1 MNSRLGGVVVSVL
14 ATGPKGCGFEPGHG
28 DGFFKGDKIRST
40 PFFEWEVKPEVP
52 CRKSLRHV
60 KDVLKL
66 HGDGQ
71 TILISFAHLPFA
83 PEMSQMARNRT
94 VLVAARD
101 VSAGRKPVST
111 GGCNRDVSVDRTA
124 GQHLGLP
131 ERCNRQ
137 VTS

>member
-1 MNSRLGGVVVSVL
+1 LWVRARPWLWI
-14 ATGPKGCGFEPGHG
+14 
-28 DGFFKGDKIRST
+28 FFKGDKIRST

-60 KDVLKL
+60 KDVLKP

-101 VSAGRKPVST
+101 VS
-111 GGCNRDVSVDRTA
+111 VDRTA
-124 GQHLGLP
+124 GQDYGLS
-131 ERCNRQ
+131 ECSNRQ